1 MGSKEDADAGVVR
14 EFLEGVA
21 RHDLAQIGAKLAPDV
36 IQYYQRPTGRSDD
49 GKLNNA
55 FKQGRDAIV
64 EEIRDHFHVTLYQR
78 GTVRLDIERLVS
90 QGGFVAAQFSL
101 AAKTIGSNLDYENFY
116 FFLFEVKGDVIVR
129 YWEYIDT
136 AYANATLYPQFAK

>member
-1 MGSKEDADAGVVR
+1 MGTQDDAAAKVVR
-14 EFLEGVA
+14 RFLEAVE
-21 RHDLAQIGAKLAPDV
+21 RHDLEQIGAQLAPDV

-55 FKQGRDAIV
+55 YKQGRDAIV

-78 GTVRLDIERLVS
+78 GTVRLNIERLVS
-90 QGGFVAAQFSL
+90 QDGWVAAQFSL
-101 AAKTIGSNLDYENFY
+101 AAKTIGTNIDYENFY
-116 FFLFEVKGDVIVR
+116 FFLFEVRDGVIVR

-136 AYANATLYPQFAK
+136 AYANATLYPQSAK